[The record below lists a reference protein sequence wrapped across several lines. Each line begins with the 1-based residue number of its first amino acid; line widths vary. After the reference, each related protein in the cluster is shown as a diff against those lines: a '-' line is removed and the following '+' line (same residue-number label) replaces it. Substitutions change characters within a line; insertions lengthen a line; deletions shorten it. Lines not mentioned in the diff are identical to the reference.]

1 MTDADMIKLFH
12 EAKTIA
18 VVGLSDNP
26 ARASHGVARF
36 LQAQKFRVIP
46 VNPALSEVLGEKCYP
61 RVEDIPGEVD
71 IVDVFRKSEFMPEVV
86 ADALTKKPKC
96 IWMQEGVTHEEAA
109 KTAAAAG
116 VAVVMNRC
124 ILKELARL
132 LPRF

>member
-1 MTDADMIKLFH
+1 MNDADLTRLLQ

-26 ARASHGVARF
+26 ARASYGVARF
-36 LQAQKFRVIP
+36 LQAQKFRVVP
-46 VNPALSEVLGEKCYP
+46 VNPGLSEVLGEKCYA
-61 RVEDIPGEVD
+61 RVQDIPGEVD
-71 IVDVFRKSEFMPEVV
+71 IVDIFRKSEFVPEVV
-86 ADALTKKPKC
+86 ADALLKRPRC
-96 IWMQEGVTHEEAA
+96 IWMQEGVIHPEAA
-109 KTAAAAG
+109 KTAEAAG